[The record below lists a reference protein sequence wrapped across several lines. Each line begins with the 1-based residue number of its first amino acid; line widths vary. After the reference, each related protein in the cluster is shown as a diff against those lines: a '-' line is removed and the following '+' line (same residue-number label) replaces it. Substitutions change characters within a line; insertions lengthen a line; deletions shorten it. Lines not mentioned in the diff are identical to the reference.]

1 MNVFALENNEV
12 NHPAGGIVMSTKSP
26 SSKNILW
33 IIAKVL
39 IFMLCLYLAYLVL
52 KPLLGIIL
60 SIGFWIIKVAVVVF
74 ISLLVLHLLLRI
86 IFKIDL
92 LEIIFG
98 VRWPK

>member
-33 IIAKVL
+33 IIAKIL
-39 IFMLCLYLAYLVL
+39 IFILCIYLAYLVL